1 MKRKKFVAISIIAVF
16 MVAIVVVSI
25 YFAKS
30 VKNKFAKLD
39 TETMMAMNY
48 AELTEESYN
57 TDSEYVKFAAFFL
70 RDIDQDGN
78 ANSISGTCK
87 NVSQTDTLYM
97 DINVL
102 SKGYIKEGATIT
114 INGDNFKYK
123 TAIVKDSVISENYI
137 SDNTKRINLN
147 EIKNGTQKL
156 VYGEITAD
164 INQDISRYS
173 SDANTVTLDGIY
185 VDDEGNETTISKTVN
200 LTVDWYG
207 GVEAEIPYS
216 YAGGILNSTQKNS
229 FKDIQLKEDDAVLT
243 FTIATQEKKNE
254 VILAEN
260 YIEGIIPELNG
271 YKAKNVTIE
280 GINIEYTWNE
290 EAQKFT
296 ANRKA
301 ILNDDKITTG
311 ANSGSY
317 YRNRYNEY
325 KITVTYPKEAYNQIQ
340 GDTVNL
346 IIPVSTYYLG
356 YTNQNPEFNE
366 EGQERG
372 ITKSNIATGTITVN
386 YSIVTGQIYNFYTS
400 IGKYAV
406 NPHARYV
413 VLKEKA
419 IRGI

>member
-1 MKRKKFVAISIIAVF
+1 MKKKKIVAISIIVVLA
-16 MVAIVVVSI
+16 VAIL
-25 YFAKS
+25 YTYLAKI
-30 VKNKFAKLD
+30 VENKFAKLD
-39 TETMMAMNY
+39 AETIMARNY

-87 NVSQTDTLYM
+87 NVSLTDTLYM

-123 TAIVKDSVISENYI
+123 TAIVKDSVISQNYI
-137 SDNTKRINLN
+137 SDDTKRINLN

-156 VYGEITAD
+156 IYGEITPNL
-164 INQDISRYS
+164 NQDISKYS

-185 VDDEGNETTISKTVN
+185 VDDEGNETVISKTVN

-207 GVEAEIPYS
+207 EVEAEIPYS
-216 YAGGILNSTQKNS
+216 YAGGKLNSTQKNS
-229 FKDIQLKEDDAVLT
+229 FKDIEPKEEEAILT

-254 VILAEN
+254 VLLAEN
-260 YIEGIIPELNG
+260 YIEGTIPELNG
-271 YKAKNVTIE
+271 YKATSVTIE
-280 GINIEYTWNE
+280 GTNVEYTWNE
-290 EAQKFT
+290 ETQKFI

-301 ILNDDKITTG
+301 ILNNEKITTS

-317 YRNRYNEY
+317 YKNRYNEY
-325 KITVTYPKEAYNQIQ
+325 KITVTYPIEAYDQIQ

-356 YTNQNPEFNE
+356 YTNPNTEFNE
-366 EGQERG
+366 EGQEKG
-372 ITKSNIATGTITVN
+372 ITKSNIAKGTITLN

-406 NPHARYV
+406 NPHSRYV

-419 IRGI
+419 IRSI